1 MSEFP
6 QQVER
11 LIDGMMDPAV
21 LVDRRRSI
29 LRFNTAYQIFAG
41 RRLRALQLAA
51 ARGLT
56 CCDVAGL
63 EVCDHRCVA
72 MEALDLGVAVRLDE
86 IAALPIH
93 GGDCTLIVTAIP
105 LDGELV
111 VETYRDVTADARIQR
126 RYRTLLAAE
135 KQAKETLELQVQQ
148 RTAELRDANED
159 LRRAQTLLV
168 HQEKMSA
175 LGQLV
180 TGIAHELNNP
190 ISFVYGN
197 IDFMAEYIESLLG
210 FVRSVQGLPELTE
223 ASRAEIARLTE
234 EMDFDY
240 LAADALK
247 LVGSIRTGAERS
259 AAIVRDLKL
268 FSRTRPG
275 ALEPSDLQAGLE
287 ATLTLLRPLLRD
299 NVQITRDFEPL
310 PLVRCD
316 FGHINQVFMNIL
328 TNAIGAIDGS
338 GEILI
343 RIRRHGDGVRFLFR
357 DTGPGIAF
365 EHLTRIFEPF
375 FTTKPTG
382 EGTGMGLAI
391 CDTIVRQHKGQLL
404 VETTPGFGATFI
416 LELPLDPESVDPG
429 STDSGSSS

>member
-21 LVDRRRSI
+21 LVDRHRSI
-29 LRFNTAYQIFAG
+29 LRFNPAYQIFAG

-72 MEALDLGVAVRLDE
+72 LEALELGVAVRLDE
-86 IAALPIH
+86 ISARPIH
-93 GGDCTLIVTAIP
+93 GGDRTLIVTAIP
-105 LDGELV
+105 VDDELV

-135 KQAKETLELQVQQ
+135 MRAKETLEQEVAE
-148 RTAELRDANED
+148 RTAELSAANDE
-159 LRRAQTLLV
+159 LRRAQTMLV

-197 IDFMAEYIESLLG
+197 IDFMAEYVESLLG
-210 FVRSVQGLPELTE
+210 FVRAVRGLPNLSESTL
-223 ASRAEIARLTE
+223 AEINRLTT
-234 EMDFDY
+234 EMEFDY
-240 LAADALK
+240 LAEDAVK

-259 AAIVRDLKL
+259 AAIVKDLKL
-268 FSRTRPG
+268 FSRTQPG
-275 ALEPSDLQAGLE
+275 VLEPSDLIAGLE
-287 ATLTLLRPLLRD
+287 ATLTLLQPLLRD
-299 NVQITRDFEPL
+299 RVQILRDFESL
-310 PLVRCD
+310 PLVSCD

-328 TNAIGAIDGS
+328 SNAIDAIEGE

-343 RIRRHGDGVRFLFR
+343 RTRRREDNVHILFR

-365 EHLTRIFEPF
+365 EHLTRVFEPF

-391 CDTIVRQHKGQLL
+391 CDTIVRQHNGQLL
-404 VETTPGFGATFI
+404 VETTPQSGTTFI
-416 LELPLDPESVDPG
+416 LELPIDPE
-429 STDSGSSS
+429 

>member
-1 MSEFP
+1 MPEFP

-21 LVDRRRSI
+21 LVDRHRSI
-29 LRFNTAYQIFAG
+29 LRFNPAYQIFAG

-72 MEALDLGVAVRLDE
+72 AEALELGVAVRLDE
-86 IAALPIH
+86 IRARPIQ
-93 GGDCTLIVTAIP
+93 GDDRTLIVTAIP

-135 KQAKETLELQVQQ
+135 TRAKETLEVQVQQ
-148 RTAELRDANED
+148 RTAQLREANDE
-159 LRRAQTLLV
+159 LRRAQTILV

-197 IDFMAEYIESLLG
+197 IDFMAEYVDSLLG
-210 FVRSVQGLPELTE
+210 FVRAVQDLPGL
-223 ASRAEIARLTE
+223 SDGVQAEIARLTD
-234 EMDFDY
+234 EMEFDY
-240 LAADALK
+240 LATDAVK

-268 FSRTRPG
+268 FSRTQPG
-275 ALEPSDLQAGLE
+275 VLEPSDLQAGIE
-287 ATLTLLRPLLRD
+287 ATLTLLGPLLRD
-299 NVQITRDFEPL
+299 RVRILRDYDPL

-328 TNAIGAIDGS
+328 TNAIGAIVDD

-343 RIRRHGDGVRFLFR
+343 RTRRHGDGVRILFR

-375 FTTKPTG
+375 FTTKSTG

-391 CDTIVRQHKGQLL
+391 CDTIVRRHNGQLL
-404 VETTPGFGATFI
+404 VETTPGYGATFI
-416 LELPLDPESVDPG
+416 LELPVDPE
-429 STDSGSSS
+429 

>member
-21 LVDRRRSI
+21 LVDRHRNI
-29 LRFNTAYQIFAG
+29 LRFNPAYQVFAG
-41 RRLRALQLAA
+41 RRLRSLQLAA

-72 MEALDLGVAVRLDE
+72 MEALELGVAVRLDE
-86 IAALPIH
+86 IAARPIH
-93 GGDCTLIVTAIP
+93 GGDRTLIVTAIP
-105 LDGELV
+105 LDDELV

-126 RYRTLLAAE
+126 RYRTLLSAE
-135 KQAKETLELQVQQ
+135 KRAKETLEQEVAE
-148 RTAELRDANED
+148 RTAELSDANDE
-159 LRRAQTLLV
+159 LRRAQTMLV

-197 IDFMAEYIESLLG
+197 IDFMAEYIDSLLG
-210 FVRSVQGLPELTE
+210 FVRAAGELPDLSE
-223 ASRAEIARLTE
+223 AARAEIERLKGDME
-234 EMDFDY
+234 FDY
-240 LAADALK
+240 LEADALK

-268 FSRTRPG
+268 FSRTQPDV
-275 ALEPSDLQAGLE
+275 LEPSDLQAGIE
-287 ATLTLLRPLLRD
+287 ATLTLLQPLLRD
-299 NVQITRDFEPL
+299 RVQILRDYEDL
-310 PLVRCD
+310 PRVHCD

-328 TNAIGAIDGS
+328 VNGIGAIEGD
-338 GEILI
+338 GEITI
-343 RIRRHGDGVRFLFR
+343 RTRRRDDQVRILFR

-375 FTTKPTG
+375 FTTKEAG

-391 CDTIVRQHKGQLL
+391 CDTIVRQHNGQLL
-404 VETTPGFGATFI
+404 VETTPGYGTTFI
-416 LELPLDPESVDPG
+416 LELPINPEEA
-429 STDSGSSS
+429 

>member
-21 LVDRRRSI
+21 LLDRHRSI
-29 LRFNTAYQIFAG
+29 LRFNPAYQLFAG

-72 MEALDLGVAVRLDE
+72 LKALELGVAVRLDE
-86 IAALPIH
+86 IAARPIH
-93 GGDCTLIVTAIP
+93 GGDRTLIVTAIP
-105 LDGELV
+105 LDGKLV

-135 KQAKETLELQVQQ
+135 KRAKETLEQEVAQ
-148 RTAELRDANED
+148 RTAELSDANDE
-159 LRRAQTLLV
+159 LRRAQAILV

-197 IDFMAEYIESLLG
+197 IDFMAEYLESLLG
-210 FVRSVQGLPELTE
+210 FVRTVKELPELT
-223 ASRAEIARLTE
+223 AAARAEIARLTE
-234 EMDFDY
+234 EMEFDY
-240 LAADALK
+240 LEADTVK
-247 LVGSIRTGAERS
+247 LLGSIRTGAERS

-268 FSRTRPG
+268 FSRTQPDVM
-275 ALEPSDLQAGLE
+275 EPSDLQAGIE
-287 ATLTLLRPLLRD
+287 ATLTLLQPLLRD
-299 NVQITRDFEPL
+299 RVQILRDYEPL
-310 PLVRCD
+310 PRVRCD

-328 TNAIGAIDGS
+328 TNAAGAIDGHGDGH

-343 RIRRHGDGVRFLFR
+343 RTRRRGDTVRILFR
-357 DTGPGIAF
+357 DTGPGIAY

-375 FTTKPTG
+375 FTTKPVG

-391 CDTIVRQHKGQLL
+391 CDTIVRQHHGQLL
-404 VETTPGFGATFI
+404 VETTPGHGATFI
-416 LELPLDPESVDPG
+416 LELPVA
-429 STDSGSSS
+429 

>member
-21 LVDRRRSI
+21 LVDRHRSI
-29 LRFNTAYQIFAG
+29 LRFNPAYQVFAG
-41 RRLRALQLAA
+41 KRLRALQLAA

-72 MEALDLGVAVRLDE
+72 EEALDLGVALRLDE
-86 IAALPIH
+86 IAARPIH
-93 GGDCTLIVTAIP
+93 GGDRTLIVTAIP

-135 KQAKETLELQVQQ
+135 KRAKETLEQEVAQ
-148 RTAELRDANED
+148 RTAELSEANDE
-159 LRRAQTLLV
+159 LRRAQTMLV

-197 IDFMAEYIESLLG
+197 IDFMAEYLQRLLG
-210 FVRSVQGLPELTE
+210 FVRTVGDLPELTE
-223 ASRAEIARLTE
+223 AARAEIARLTE
-234 EMDFDY
+234 EMEFDY

-259 AAIVRDLKL
+259 AAIVGDLKL
-268 FSRTRPG
+268 FSRTQAG
-275 ALEPSDLQAGLE
+275 VLEPSDLQAGLE
-287 ATLTLLRPLLRD
+287 ASLTLLLPLLRD
-299 NVQITRDFEPL
+299 RVQILRDFEPL
-310 PLVRCD
+310 PPVRCD

-328 TNAIGAIDGS
+328 SNAIGAIEGD

-343 RIRRHGDGVRFLFR
+343 RTRRRGDLVRILFR

-375 FTTKPTG
+375 FTTKPAG

-391 CDTIVRQHKGQLL
+391 CDTIVRQHGGQLL
-404 VETTPGFGATFI
+404 VETTLGYGTTFI
-416 LELPLDPESVDPG
+416 LDLPVDPESANLG
-429 STDSGSSS
+429 STDSGSTP